1 MLGVSAGIG
10 ILVGSTKREGKKKK
24 NKQTN
29 KQTKLEDCK
38 KLGEKECS
46 SWYIGF
52 MYLD

>member
-10 ILVGSTKREGKKKK
+10 ILVGSTKREKKKK
-24 NKQTN
+24 TN
-29 KQTKLEDCK
+29 KQTTLEDCK
-38 KLGEKECS
+38 KLGEKKCS